1 VLEELNP
8 DNAQPTSTSNDTSEC
23 FPPDENPNG
32 LRRGER
38 VRRPTWKVVQ
48 AQLDAIPV
56 TVDTPEQP
64 TETPQPPRVHLL
76 LRPTHVQE
84 RNAFGLSRSYKGI
97 PSSIPDQPNAQSYIP
112 EYSHPKPRNKTRTIE
127 EIIHPYPNLSSFL
140 FDHYFWVTGTSKSR
154 NDRDALQA
162 LITHPD
168 FRPADVEGVNFRRL
182 EEELRGRSSHG
193 DWEQQRGWRT
203 SNITIG
209 VPTGVKKTA
218 SVRKDNAAREAR
230 MRSAPCPPPS
240 SKADIDGAPL
250 PIGTFHYRPI
260 CEVIRETFSR
270 DPAARSF
277 HYHPYKQTHHPPTN
291 PTLPTERVYDELY
304 SSDAWIQ
311 EDAKIQTIKIDQS
324 APEHDLPRAIAAIM
338 LWSDETLLNTFSQN
352 KAWPI
357 YMFFGNQP
365 KRERSAI
372 TAGGGRHLAYL
383 PEVSTSSPGSK
394 LLMLIPPSCPITSRT
409 KSKLQ

>member
-1 VLEELNP
+1 MGTSNSECLPPGENP
-8 DNAQPTSTSNDTSEC
+8 DS
-23 FPPDENPNG
+23 

-48 AQLDAIPV
+48 AQLDAIPI
-56 TVDTPEQP
+56 TVEMPEEQTSRP
-64 TETPQPPRVHLL
+64 VPHVRLL
-76 LRPTHVQE
+76 LRPTHTQE
-84 RNAFGLSRSYKGI
+84 RSRLGLARSYKGT
-97 PSSIPDQPNAQSYIP
+97 PSSVPDQPNARSYIP
-112 EYSHPKPRNKTRTIE
+112 EYAHPKPHKVACMIK
-127 EIIHPYPNLSSFL
+127 EIIAPYPNLSSFL

-168 FRPADVEGVNFRRL
+168 FEPTDIEGINFRRI

-193 DWEQQRGWRT
+193 NWEQRRGWRT
-203 SNITIG
+203 TEISVG
-209 VPTGVKKTA
+209 VPTGIKKTA
-218 SVRKDNAAREAR
+218 PVKKDNAAREAR
-230 MRSAPCPPPS
+230 MRRAPCPPPS
-240 SKADIDGAPL
+240 SKADIDGFPL
-250 PIGTFHYRPI
+250 SVGTFHHRPI
-260 CEVIRETFSR
+260 CEVIRETFSQ

-277 HYHPYKQTHHPPTN
+277 HYHPYKQTYHPPTN

-324 APEHDLPRAIAAIM
+324 APERDLPRAIAAIM
-338 LWSDETLLNTFSQN
+338 VWSDETLLNQFSQN

-357 YMFFGNQP
+357 YVFFGNQP
-365 KRERSAI
+365 KRERSAP

-383 PEVSTSSPGSK
+383 PEVSTPSPGSNVS
-394 LLMLIPPSCPITSRT
+394 LLISFSCLIASRIR
-409 KSKLQ
+409 SKKVLGRQRQRRS